1 MPGNKH
7 CADCGTLNPQWA
19 SVSMGS
25 LVCLNCS
32 GQHRSLGVH
41 LSFVRSVTMDSWSDK
56 QIRAMRAGGN
66 EKMNSFLEQ
75 QGVPADLGKT
85 NIRAKYDND
94 VAEYYREL
102 IEAQRDQSPKPTR
115 AIPTYSAT
123 GNAGSA
129 GGASAGGDDFEG
141 LTAEQRFERHKRLEE
156 EARARMRAKFGKS
169 GGLGSGSFGS
179 AGIGSDPSYRPGS
192 APGNNKANSSAS
204 DWFTSAAKATS
215 QWSSKVSEDVKK
227 AKVRTSRHTIL
238 CQGIDLIMGFMGL
251 RLVPSFSCSGP
262 FHACPR

>member
-66 EKMNSFLEQ
+66 DKMNSFLEQ
-75 QGVPADLGKT
+75 HGVPAGLGKT

-115 AIPTYSAT
+115 AIPTYSAPSSGT
-123 GNAGSA
+123 SNGSA
-129 GGASAGGDDFEG
+129 GAGGGDDFEG
-141 LTAEQRFERHKRLEE
+141 LTAEQRYERHKRLEE
-156 EARARMRAKFGKS
+156 EARARMRAKFGSS

-179 AGIGSDPSYRPGS
+179 AGIGSDPNYRPGS
-192 APGNNKANSSAS
+192 APGGSNNSNSSNSSAS
-204 DWFTSAAKATS
+204 DWFASAAKATS

-227 AKVRTSRHTIL
+227 AKVRTDGRARN
-238 CQGIDLIMGFMGL
+238 QQQQ
-251 RLVPSFSCSGP
+251 RVVQQ
-262 FHACPR
+262 